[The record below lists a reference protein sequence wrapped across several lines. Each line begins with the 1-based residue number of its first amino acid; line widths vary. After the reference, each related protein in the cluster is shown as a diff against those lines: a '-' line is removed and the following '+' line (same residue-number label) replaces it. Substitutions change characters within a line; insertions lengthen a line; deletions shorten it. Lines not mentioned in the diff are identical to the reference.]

1 MDMKDPEIKLYAFK
15 NEEMEELEMKP
26 LWGLEEV
33 MYYTSA
39 FEISGLKVFLENYSF
54 TKAMKKPFPPSYSV

>member
-26 LWGLEEV
+26 LWGL
-33 MYYTSA
+33 
-39 FEISGLKVFLENYSF
+39 
-54 TKAMKKPFPPSYSV
+54 